1 MMTIWYAGSF
11 LKALKK
17 WKNMTFYIDQEQK
30 YYPVITVWY
39 SKTSVWTRGDQ
50 CSTEDLPGGT
60 GNSSHTGTGAF
71 QIISKAFIS
80 RRAMIMN
87 SSYAIILIAN
97 K

>member
-1 MMTIWYAGSF
+1 
-11 LKALKK
+11 
-17 WKNMTFYIDQEQK
+17 MTFYIDQEQK
-30 YYPVITVWY
+30 YYTVIPVWY

-60 GNSSHTGTGAF
+60 GNSSHTGTGAV

>member
-1 MMTIWYAGSF
+1 MQEVSWNP
-11 LKALKK
+11 KKK

-30 YYPVITVWY
+30 YYPVIPVWY

>member
-1 MMTIWYAGSF
+1 
-11 LKALKK
+11 
-17 WKNMTFYIDQEQK
+17 MTFYIDQEQK
-30 YYPVITVWY
+30 YYPVIPVWY

-97 K
+97 KKMNNFSLLNLAWGW

>member
-1 MMTIWYAGSF
+1 M
-11 LKALKK
+11 
-17 WKNMTFYIDQEQK
+17 KNMTFYIDQEQK
-30 YYPVITVWY
+30 YYPVIPVWY

>member
-71 QIISKAFIS
+71 QIIPIKAFIS

-87 SSYAIILIAN
+87 SSS
-97 K
+97 

>member
-1 MMTIWYAGSF
+1 
-11 LKALKK
+11 
-17 WKNMTFYIDQEQK
+17 MTFYIDQEQK
-30 YYPVITVWY
+30 YYPVIPVWY

-87 SSYAIILIAN
+87 SSYAIVLIAN

>member
-1 MMTIWYAGSF
+1 
-11 LKALKK
+11 
-17 WKNMTFYIDQEQK
+17 MTFYIDQEQK
-30 YYPVITVWY
+30 YYPVIPVWY

-50 CSTEDLPGGT
+50 CSSEDLPGGT

>member
-1 MMTIWYAGSF
+1 
-11 LKALKK
+11 
-17 WKNMTFYIDQEQK
+17 MTFYIDQEQK
-30 YYPVITVWY
+30 YYPVIPVWY

>member
-1 MMTIWYAGSF
+1 
-11 LKALKK
+11 
-17 WKNMTFYIDQEQK
+17 MTFYIDQEQK

-39 SKTSVWTRGDQ
+39 SKTSVWTGGDQ

-60 GNSSHTGTGAF
+60 GNSSHTGTGVF